1 MANLDLYE
9 RYAQPP
15 ENALKSFSNGKFSGT
30 DINPMWRIKALTEA
44 FGPCGIGWYTEVIR
58 QWREDTDDSS
68 ATVYCHIHLYI
79 KVDGEWS
86 KPITG
91 IGGNTLSRKTKS
103 GSSTTD
109 EAYKMAYTDAMGIAC
124 KALGIGADIWWKE
137 ARSKYTANDVSG
149 SQPTTGTANDVSGG
163 RPPVNQPT
171 EQECVVC
178 CACRNPI
185 TDYYY
190 DNNTKYYCAS
200 KIIGRAKEKFGNP
213 LCYTCLQKAII
224 DDTPH
229 TEYDERA
236 LQEYIA

>member
-1 MANLDLYE
+1 MANRDLYE

-15 ENALKSFSNGKFSGT
+15 ENALKSFNNGKFSGT

-58 QWREDTDDSS
+58 QWREDTNDGS

-149 SQPTTGTANDVSGG
+149 SQPTISTGDKVPPRSYDYKTPLNDLLS
-163 RPPVNQPT
+163 RMH
-171 EQECVVC
+171 
-178 CACRNPI
+178 
-185 TDYYY
+185 
-190 DNNTKYYCAS
+190 AS
-200 KIIGRAKEKFGNP
+200 MEDFARMRQALIDVGILPAMKSSEMGEADWKRVFDAIWKSFGP
-213 LCYTCLQKAII
+213 
-224 DDTPH
+224 
-229 TEYDERA
+229 DEGVA
-236 LQEYIA
+236 